1 MKWSLCCCVVLACL
15 LAPPTIAQSSKLPPS
30 ANIQVDFKR
39 DVKPIL
45 QANCYSCH
53 GPSQQQSG
61 LRLDIKVPALRGGD
75 SGVVIVPGN
84 SAQSKLLRRLMGSE
98 LGLQMPPTGPLSAEE
113 ISVLKA
119 WIDQGAIWQE
129 ATVEETAPPEKAA
142 PPDPK
147 GEPLFQAIHKNDV
160 VAVSYFL
167 KKDNSLINVRG
178 SGGATPLMV
187 AALHAGEDCMR
198 LLLDLGADPNAH
210 NAAGATAL
218 MWAAGDVNKVRLL
231 LARKAQVNVVSE
243 NGRTPL
249 MIAARHE
256 GAVAIVGL
264 LIEKGADVNAKDNQ
278 GTNALM
284 QAATAA
290 DVETL
295 KLLLTKEADINAKA
309 TSGSTALMAA
319 ARFRCLSCV
328 EVLIAH
334 GAEVNVAT
342 KRGVTALATVAPFGE
357 TEILMRLLEKGAD
370 INTRDDKGYSPL
382 MLAAHSDFLNTET
395 VRILLDKGADVNVR
409 GNDGETA
416 LSLAQKRGN
425 TTVVQLLLKRDPK
438 GTESSATVQ
447 EREVE
452 VQK

>member
-1 MKWSLCCCVVLACL
+1 
-15 LAPPTIAQSSKLPPS
+15 
-30 ANIQVDFKR
+30 
-39 DVKPIL
+39 
-45 QANCYSCH
+45 
-53 GPSQQQSG
+53 
-61 LRLDIKVPALRGGD
+61 
-75 SGVVIVPGN
+75 
-84 SAQSKLLRRLMGSE
+84 
-98 LGLQMPPTGPLSAEE
+98 
-113 ISVLKA
+113 
-119 WIDQGAIWQE
+119 
-129 ATVEETAPPEKAA
+129 
-142 PPDPK
+142 
-147 GEPLFQAIHKNDV
+147 
-160 VAVSYFL
+160 
-167 KKDNSLINVRG
+167 
-178 SGGATPLMV
+178 
-187 AALHAGEDCMR
+187 
-198 LLLDLGADPNAH
+198 
-210 NAAGATAL
+210 
-218 MWAAGDVNKVRLL
+218 
-231 LARKAQVNVVSE
+231 
-243 NGRTPL
+243 
-249 MIAARHE
+249 
-256 GAVAIVGL
+256 
-264 LIEKGADVNAKDNQ
+264 
-278 GTNALM
+278 
-284 QAATAA
+284 
-290 DVETL
+290 
-295 KLLLTKEADINAKA
+295 
-309 TSGSTALMAA
+309 MAA